1 MIPNKAVNNLP
12 DYLKGYI
19 VDQHYERYT
28 ARDHAVWRH
37 VMRRNLD
44 YLSKVA
50 HRSYVNGLKQT
61 GISVDR
67 IPRVE
72 EMNEILGKIGWGAVA
87 VDGFIPPAAFMD
99 FQAHK
104 VLVIAADIRSV
115 EHIRYTPAPDI
126 IHEAAG
132 HAPIIADAE
141 YASYLQLFGEIGTKA
156 FSSKN
161 DYALYELIRH
171 LSILKAD
178 PNSLKKDI
186 AEAEQTLF
194 TAVENLG
201 IPSEMALIRNLHWW
215 TVEYGL
221 IGDLKKPKI
230 YGAGLLSSIGESRSA
245 LQPDVVKLPYTLD
258 AMDYSF
264 DITKPQP
271 QLFVTPDFNHL
282 TDVLNEFADT
292 MALRMGGLDGILKAQ
307 RSGNVATLMFSS
319 GLQVSGKVTDV
330 LVHEGQPVYINTSGE
345 TILCYHDAVLKGHD
359 KQYHANGFGSP
370 IGKIKGSLKPTR
382 FLTDY
387 DLTSIKIV
395 KGYHSVFE
403 FESGVK
409 VEGVLRNVLRE
420 DGKIL
425 IMSFVDCTVTHKG
438 KTLFEPSWGVFDMAI
453 GEKIVSAYNGPADH
467 IAWGTKYNPPAEIT
481 HKITYGDKEEAV
493 FKYYDKVRKIRER
506 KTTIPV
512 DELLKEVSLKYPDEW
527 LLLEELQEIKEKSSL
542 KK

>member
-1 MIPNKAVNNLP
+1 MKVNKAVDNLP
-12 DYLKGYI
+12 GYLKGYM

-28 ARDHAVWRH
+28 GRDQAVWRH

-44 YLSKVA
+44 YLPKVA
-50 HRSYVNGLKQT
+50 HPSYVNGLRQT
-61 GISVDR
+61 GISADS
-67 IPRVE
+67 IPRIE
-72 EMNEILGKIGWGAVA
+72 EMNEILGQIGWGAVA

-99 FQAHK
+99 FQAHN

-115 EHIRYTPAPDI
+115 EHINYTPAPDI

-141 YASYLQLFGEIGTKA
+141 YASYLQLFGKIGTKA

-178 PNSLKKDI
+178 PNTPEKEI

-194 TAVENLG
+194 AAVENLG

-221 IGDLKKPKI
+221 IGDLNNPKI

-245 LQPDVVKLPYTLD
+245 LKPGVVKLPYTLD

-282 TDVLNEFADT
+282 TTILNEFADT
-292 MALRMGGLDGILKAQ
+292 MGLRTGGMDGILKAQ
-307 RSGNVATLMFSS
+307 RSGKVATLVYSS
-319 GLQVSGKVTDV
+319 GLQVSGRVTDV

-345 TILCYHDAVLKGHD
+345 TILCYRDAVLPGHD
-359 KQYHANGFGSP
+359 KQYHATGFGSP

-382 FLTDY
+382 FLTDH
-387 DLTSIKIV
+387 DLSSMKIV

-403 FESGVK
+403 FESGIK
-409 VEGVLRNVLRE
+409 VEGVLKNVLRRE
-420 DGKIL
+420 GKIL

-438 KTLFEPSWGVFDMAI
+438 KTLFEPSWGVFDMAV
-453 GEKIVSAYNGPADH
+453 GEKIVSAFNGPADH
-467 IAWGTKYNPPAEIT
+467 QAWGTHYEAPKEKTHQIIYTEEEQRVFALYEEMRNIRKGGSKRGQIT
-481 HKITYGDKEEAV
+481 K
-493 FKYYDKVRKIRER
+493 
-506 KTTIPV
+506 
-512 DELLKEVSLKYPDEW
+512 LKETVLNHFPDEW
-527 LLLEELQEIKEKSSL
+527 LLLEEIEEFFKYGND
-542 KK
+542 